1 MNSALEHTE
10 HTAPPYA
17 VRPHQDDPH
26 IDAFDIIGTTGHII
40 GLGPVVLAVVG
51 EYEDGQLLPH
61 VATEIRTKLKA
72 DADFIVHACNTYEAA
87 IKTLEQIA
95 NYGDLNNGNL
105 QNHPLRHSMSQLSG
119 QDCAELART
128 TLHSITPPPTNDE
141 QQEPEIESDEPASY
155 RVEIDR
161 CPLYLSIE
169 AKSGTS
175 AIQKAI
181 DLVRLVTKNETE
193 GLRLPLGEP
202 GDHDAD
208 AIIYPS
214 FDAKDYG
221 IADIEPMV

>member
-1 MNSALEHTE
+1 MPALSST
-10 HTAPPYA
+10 P
-17 VRPHQDDPH
+17 VILMKQRSRPWSR
-26 IDAFDIIGTTGHII
+26 
-40 GLGPVVLAVVG
+40 
-51 EYEDGQLLPH
+51 LP
-61 VATEIRTKLKA
+61 TMGIL
-72 DADFIVHACNTYEAA
+72 
-87 IKTLEQIA
+87 
-95 NYGDLNNGNL
+95 
-105 QNHPLRHSMSQLSG
+105 
-119 QDCAELART
+119 
-128 TLHSITPPPTNDE
+128 ITPPPTNDE

>member
-1 MNSALEHTE
+1 MRRDQCFAERETVAVLQSLMFKLVFRTALVT
-10 HTAPPYA
+10 
-17 VRPHQDDPH
+17 H
-26 IDAFDIIGTTGHII
+26 ID
-40 GLGPVVLAVVG
+40 
-51 EYEDGQLLPH
+51 
-61 VATEIRTKLKA
+61 IRG
-72 DADFIVHACNTYEAA
+72 IE
-87 IKTLEQIA
+87 
-95 NYGDLNNGNL
+95 
-105 QNHPLRHSMSQLSG
+105 PR
-119 QDCAELART
+119 AELART

-214 FDAKDYG
+214 FDAKDFG

>member
-1 MNSALEHTE
+1 M
-10 HTAPPYA
+10 
-17 VRPHQDDPH
+17 
-26 IDAFDIIGTTGHII
+26 
-40 GLGPVVLAVVG
+40 VLAVVG

-105 QNHPLRHSMSQLSG
+105 QNHPLRHLMSQLSG

-128 TLHSITPPPTNDE
+128 TIHSINPPPTNEE

-221 IADIEPMV
+221 IADIEPIV